1 MGLSTGCRTRAL
13 VRCDGYVHDK
23 ALLQAGVRCRSAHL
37 DRAGVLSIANRGDMQ
52 VKESGALPENE
63 PDALNLIMRGF
74 TLQATGNDFAAE
86 AEK

>member
-1 MGLSTGCRTRAL
+1 VTGETDGL
-13 VRCDGYVHDK
+13 
-23 ALLQAGVRCRSAHL
+23 
-37 DRAGVLSIANRGDMQ
+37 Q